1 MVSENIEIFPLY
13 GIPLITQGDDISS
26 QILKA
31 AQGSNLTLLDGDIV
45 VIAHTIISKAEGRII
60 ERKDVSVSEYA
71 ERIAEEN
78 GFDPIQVEIA
88 LSESKEVLRTKRA
101 LITQL
106 ESGHICNFSGVDRS
120 NAPDGSFVL
129 LPEDADK
136 SATDILESLRKSTG
150 KSLAVIVSDT
160 EGRPWRK
167 GAINLAI
174 GCAGINAFKYNE
186 GKQDLYG
193 RTLQHS
199 LVCQIDQIAS
209 AAEMVM
215 GQADEGLPVVIIR
228 GYDFERGNENSKA
241 VHRSLDENL
250 FR

>member
-1 MVSENIEIFPLY
+1 MTSNNIEIFPLP
-13 GIPLITQGDDISS
+13 GIPLVSEKDDIASM
-26 QILKA
+26 ILGTL
-31 AQGSNLTLLDGDIV
+31 QDNDVTLLDGDIL
-45 VIAHTIISKAEGRII
+45 VIAHTIISKAEGRIVNGAQ
-60 ERKDVSVSEYA
+60 VSVSIDA
-71 ERIAEEN
+71 LRIAEEN
-78 GFDPIQVEIA
+78 GFDPVQVQIAMNESIEI
-88 LSESKEVLRTKRA
+88 LRTKRA
-101 LITQL
+101 LITKL
-106 ESGHICNFSGVDRS
+106 EDGHICNFSGVDRS
-120 NAPDGSFVL
+120 NAPEGSFVL
-129 LPEDADK
+129 LPIDADK
-136 SATDILESLRKSTG
+136 SAEEIRRSLCESTG
-150 KSLAVIVSDT
+150 KSIAIIISDT

-215 GQADEGLPVVIIR
+215 GQAGEGLPVVII
-228 GYDFERGNENSKA
+228 S
-241 VHRSLDENL
+241 RSHEENL